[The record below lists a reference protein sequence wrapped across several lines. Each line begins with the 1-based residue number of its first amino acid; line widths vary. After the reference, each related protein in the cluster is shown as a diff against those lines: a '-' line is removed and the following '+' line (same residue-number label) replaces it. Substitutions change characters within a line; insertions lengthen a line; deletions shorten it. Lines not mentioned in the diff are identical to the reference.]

1 MRVLQTGD
9 WHLSNSGTV
18 AGRDVLRDGVNL
30 CLWDKIQSL
39 RIICECAEETELDL
53 IAITGDLFDK
63 ANPESIAIKVGVEAI
78 ERLSENAP
86 VVIVK
91 GNHDGGKG
99 SEVANALAPFGR
111 RSERFGIYI
120 SERPQVFSVLS
131 KGRRI
136 QVFTL
141 PYPRKS
147 GLNNAPQYKTLSPE
161 EVSRFIGFKME
172 EILTGFTAQLDR
184 GAVNILIGHFTLAGG
199 MYSKEQAVP
208 PFDISIRK
216 EFVEKFDLTLLGHL
230 HMPQEFYAGAIFRGG
245 FGEEETIAGFKMHEV
260 QEDSS
265 VGWTRIDEQ
274 FIELPARKYVTLK
287 AEEFLQDG
295 LQIIEKYG
303 AEAGIRIKGRVP
315 RHEYDEIVRKI
326 KALHLPFVKNAVEI
340 ESDAVRVEEGGISQ
354 EPTVEEAVRIWGQ
367 HKDGVDKFID
377 KLVVAAKEIEYKWK
391 TGKGERD
398 AV

>member
-9 WHLSNSGTV
+9 WHLSNSGTI
-18 AGRDVLRDGVNL
+18 AGRYVLRDGVNL

-39 RIICECAEETELDL
+39 RIICEYAEENELDL
-53 IAITGDLFDK
+53 IAVTGDLFDK
-63 ANPESIAIKVGVEAI
+63 ANPESVAIKVGVEAI

-99 SEVANALAPFGR
+99 SEAANALAPFGR
-111 RSERFGIYI
+111 WSERFGVYV
-120 SERPQVFSVLS
+120 SERPQVFSILS
-131 KGRRI
+131 KGRKM

-147 GLNNAPQYKTLSPE
+147 ALYNAPQYKTLSPE
-161 EVSRFIGFKME
+161 EVSRFVGFKME
-172 EILTGFTAQLDR
+172 DILTGFTAQLDK
-184 GAVNILIGHFTLAGG
+184 GALNILVGHVTLAGG
-199 MYSKEQAVP
+199 MYSKEQTVP

-216 EFVEKFDLTLLGHL
+216 EFVEKFDLPLLGHL

-245 FGEEETIAGFKMHEV
+245 FGEEETTVGFKVHEV

-265 VGWTRIDEQ
+265 IGWTRIDEQ
-274 FIELPARKYVTLK
+274 FIELPSRRYVTLK
-287 AEEFLQDG
+287 ADEFLQDSA
-295 LQIIEKYG
+295 QTIEKYG
-303 AEAGIRIKGRVP
+303 PEAAIRIKGRVQ
-315 RHEYDEIVRKI
+315 RHEYDEIVKKI
-326 KALHLPFVKNAVEI
+326 KALHFPFVKNAVEM
-340 ESDAVRVEEGGISQ
+340 ESDAVRVEEDGISQ
-354 EPTVEEAVRIWGQ
+354 EPTVDEAIRIWGQ

-391 TGKGERD
+391 TEKGERD